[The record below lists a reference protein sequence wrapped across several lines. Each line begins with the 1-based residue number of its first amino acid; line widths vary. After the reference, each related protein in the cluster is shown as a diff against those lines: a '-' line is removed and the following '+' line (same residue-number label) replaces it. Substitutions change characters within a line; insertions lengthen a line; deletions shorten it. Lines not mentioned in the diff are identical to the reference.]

1 MHYDLSVKFLT
12 PLTLKY
18 KSLPEDYL
26 STVPCIKARSKLAVD
41 SPVTIFVG
49 NNGSGK
55 STLLEA
61 ITCGMKCPGI
71 DLSDLSRDPLVAD
84 ARWLTKQ
91 LRLWRSNYPK
101 VKLFTKLWHTK
112 AQRLRTWTTQ
122 QSQKPSC
129 EMQSTSVLMRIFLK
143 DPSSFLRHLWPSVNV
158 RRQPPKTLILV
169 PLLKDWSCTCKNQL
183 PPKFYFRNIV

>member
-12 PLTLKY
+12 PPLTLKY
-18 KSLPEDYL
+18 KSLSEAYL
-26 STVPCIKARSKLAVD
+26 SKIPCIKARSKLAVD

-84 ARWLTKQ
+84 ARRLTKQ
-91 LRLWRSNYPK
+91 LRL
-101 VKLFTKLWHTK
+101 
-112 AQRLRTWTTQ
+112 
-122 QSQKPSC
+122 
-129 EMQSTSVLMRIFLK
+129 
-143 DPSSFLRHLWPSVNV
+143 
-158 RRQPPKTLILV
+158 
-169 PLLKDWSCTCKNQL
+169 
-183 PPKFYFRNIV
+183 